1 MKKIIDNKIYDT
13 DKCDVI
19 LEYQTKMPIT
29 YLGLIVYPYLHA
41 KILKTQKGTYLKYI
55 GKCASYNFDDL
66 NEIEIVS
73 KQDVK
78 NLMLEISAVDEY
90 EKVFGKLEE
99 G

>member
-1 MKKIIDNKIYDT
+1 MKKIIGNKIYDT
-13 DKCDVI
+13 DKCNVI
-19 LEYQTKMPIT
+19 LEYQTKIPT
-29 YLGLIVYPYLHA
+29 TFLGNVIYPYFHA

-55 GKCASYNFDDL
+55 GKCESAYWGDL
-66 NEIEIVS
+66 KKIEIVS
-73 KQDVK
+73 EEDVK

>member
-29 YLGLIVYPYLHA
+29 YLCLTVCPYFHA

>member
-55 GKCASYNFDDL
+55 EKCASHNV
-66 NEIEIVS
+66 IEIVS
-73 KQDVK
+73 EQDVK

-90 EKVFGKLEE
+90 KKVFGKLEE

>member
-29 YLGLIVYPYLHA
+29 YLSLTVCPYFHA

-55 GKCASYNFDDL
+55 EKYDL
-66 NEIEIVS
+66 NVIEIVS
-73 KQDVK
+73 EQDVK

-90 EKVFGKLEE
+90 AKVFGKLEE